1 MLRVPGL
8 SWDCVELALTSKPCN
23 PSSIR
28 MLLSQIPNLLTLVR
42 VAACPVLVLLLYEG
56 RYELALYLFIV
67 AGISDGL
74 DGFIAKRFDCE
85 SKFGAVLDPSAD
97 KLLIA
102 SAYIMLAILGDIPFW
117 LLILVMFRD
126 LVIIAGYLI
135 LVVMGYEVPMTPTY
149 SSKVNTFMQIT
160 LMIAVLVD
168 KSGILQLAVV
178 LDVLIAGV
186 VITTLISGGQYVWQ
200 WGIKR
205 ELEPKGTK

>member
-1 MLRVPGL
+1 
-8 SWDCVELALTSKPCN
+8 
-23 PSSIR
+23 

-67 AGISDGL
+67 AGITDGL

-117 LLILVMFRD
+117 LLILVVFRD
-126 LVIIAGYLI
+126 LVIIAGYMI

-149 SSKVNTFMQIT
+149 ASKVNTFMQIS

-168 KSGILQLAVV
+168 ASGILQLAVV
-178 LDVLIAGV
+178 LDALIAGV
-186 VITTLISGGQYVWQ
+186 VITTIFSGAQYVWQ

-205 ELEPKGTK
+205 ELELKDSQ

>member
-1 MLRVPGL
+1 
-8 SWDCVELALTSKPCN
+8 
-23 PSSIR
+23 